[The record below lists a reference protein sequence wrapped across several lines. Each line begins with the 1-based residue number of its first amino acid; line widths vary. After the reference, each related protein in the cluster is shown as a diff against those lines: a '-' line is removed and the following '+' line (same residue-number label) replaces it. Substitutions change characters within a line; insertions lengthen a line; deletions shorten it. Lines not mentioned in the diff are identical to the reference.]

1 MRKLLTLCS
10 TLCLMA
16 ILCVPASA
24 LEYTV
29 EAPSGLEFASA
40 TSVEPVLTADR
51 GERPNE
57 DLSKT
62 HPVVA
67 PAFGSNTSYLPG
79 SGEPLCSFLNV
90 TGAIQRP
97 VGNIPMIP
105 LPNAPGIPSAP
116 LVGNTSITVE
126 PSTPTCGYTEVT
138 GDMYYTGDYLGRI
151 KIPSLG
157 VNVKVY
163 QGTDSSALAKGAGHF
178 ENTSIWEGNVCIAG
192 HNRGAHGIFGDIHT
206 LKSGDAI
213 TLTTK
218 SGARTYSVFSVDKV
232 KETDTSMLGRTVEN
246 QITLLTCVTGQS
258 TYRWCVQAM
267 ETFDDRV

>member
-10 TLCLMA
+10 ALCLMA
-16 ILCVPASA
+16 VLCVPASA
-24 LEYTV
+24 LEYIV

-40 TSVEPVLTADR
+40 TSVDPVLTADQ

-62 HPVVA
+62 NPVVA

-79 SGEPLCSFLNV
+79 SGEPLYPFLSV

-105 LPNAPGIPSAP
+105 LPNAPGIPSGP
-116 LVGNTSITVE
+116 LVGNTSINVE
-126 PSTPTCGYTEVT
+126 PSAPTYGYTEVT
-138 GDMYYTGDYLGRI
+138 GDMYYPGNYLGRLN
-151 KIPSLG
+151 IPSLG

-178 ENTSIWEGNVCIAG
+178 ANTSIWEGNVCIAG
-192 HNRGAHGIFGDIHT
+192 HNRGAHGIFGNIHT

-213 TLTTK
+213 TFTTK
-218 SGARTYSVFSVDKV
+218 AGLRTYSVFSVEKV

-246 QITLLTCVTGQS
+246 QITLLTCVAGQS
-258 TYRWCVQAM
+258 TYRWCVQAV
-267 ETFDDRV
+267 EVK

>member
-57 DLSKT
+57 DLSKGN
-62 HPVVA
+62 PMVA

>member
-62 HPVVA
+62 NPVVA

-218 SGARTYSVFSVDKV
+218 SEARTYSVFSVDKV

>member
-62 HPVVA
+62 NPVVA

-218 SGARTYSVFSVDKV
+218 AGTRTYSVFSVSKV

-246 QITLLTCVTGQS
+246 QITLLTCVRNQS
-258 TYRWCVQAM
+258 AYRWCVQAV
-267 ETFDDRV
+267 EVK